1 MVNRL
6 DHEEHECEVSAVPLA
21 NATFHLAEAQA
32 NWMAAAN
39 EQLAVAAARCSTP
52 WWRWKTRELLRK
64 QALIL
69 NGRMLELAKA
79 MGAAE
84 AKRKTALDEYRIA
97 LRAQQGG

>member
-1 MVNRL
+1 MVSRL
-6 DHEEHECEVSAVPLA
+6 DHQEHECEVSAVPLA

-52 WWRWKTRELLRK
+52 WWRWKTRERLRK

-69 NGRMLELAKA
+69 SGRMTELAKTCA
-79 MGAAE
+79 AAE
-84 AKRKTALDEYRIA
+84 VARKSSLEEYRIA
-97 LRAQQGG
+97 LRAQAGG